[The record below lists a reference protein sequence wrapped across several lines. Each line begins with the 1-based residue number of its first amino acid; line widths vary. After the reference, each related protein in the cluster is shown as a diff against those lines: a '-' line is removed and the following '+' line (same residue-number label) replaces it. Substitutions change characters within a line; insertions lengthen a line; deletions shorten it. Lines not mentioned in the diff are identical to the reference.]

1 MIIAAGVLNNTKNI
15 LETVNKLKHMLRD
28 EGILLVTEPLE
39 EHIEITVSQ
48 AFMMPK
54 HSDVR
59 CMTGHCFLTEEEWIQ
74 SFDEVGL
81 ETVRIFPDEQNKYA
95 QFKQKIVYC

>member
-1 MIIAAGVLNNTKNI
+1 
-15 LETVNKLKHMLRD
+15 
-28 EGILLVTEPLE
+28 
-39 EHIEITVSQ
+39 
-48 AFMMPK
+48 MMPK

-74 SFDEVGL
+74 SFGRSGL

-95 QFKQKIVYC
+95 QFKQKLFIVRKSRLFYREFLKSILPTVMIPTEFVNVDNIPLSLSRKSRSKSVSKKL